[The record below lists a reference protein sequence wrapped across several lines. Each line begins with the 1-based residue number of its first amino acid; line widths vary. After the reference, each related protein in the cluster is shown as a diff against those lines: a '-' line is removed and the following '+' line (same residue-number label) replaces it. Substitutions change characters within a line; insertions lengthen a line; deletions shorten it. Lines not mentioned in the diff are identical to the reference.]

1 MAQSELPSGP
11 PRLSQAERAKVFD
24 KACSKVA
31 KLYFDPAFRG
41 VDWLQHVAKNRESVI
56 SRADPVEFEAGVH
69 EIFRALGT
77 SHTGFFHE
85 SVRRVPYRL
94 AIGVTCTRQPK
105 SDSTSWV
112 VRDVHERGPGAVAGL
127 EPGDELIALDG
138 EPIKSDSPPMLPMGT
153 SVSLQVLRSGNPVD
167 LNLAIPRPRSTKQPY
182 SEPQSVVQKL
192 LPGGVGYI
200 KVSILPGL
208 IGIDVANE
216 IDSAFSAVSASNAL
230 ILDLRGHLGGGLGV
244 LRLMSHLT
252 PHRLPIGYTLTRKA
266 AEKGLTKDDLPML
279 DRLPKSKTW
288 GILGLAL
295 RFGWRDPSV
304 AIVSEGLGP
313 KKCHG
318 RIAILTNEGTV
329 SAGEMVCAFARERGL
344 ATIVGTETAGRLIPG
359 SGFKVGHG
367 YVAIFPRAAYITW
380 EGRTFEGQG
389 IAPDHHVPWSFE
401 EHRLGRDNQLDAA
414 LRILSES

>member
-1 MAQSELPSGP
+1 MAHSELPSGP
-11 PRLSQAERAKVFD
+11 PRLSKAERAKVFD

-41 VDWLQHVAKNRESVI
+41 VDWNNHVATHRESVI
-56 SRADPVEFEAGVH
+56 SRAEPVEFEAGVH
-69 EIFRALGT
+69 ELFRALGT

-105 SDSTSWV
+105 TETTSWV

-127 EPGDELIALDG
+127 EPGDELVALDG
-138 EPIKSDSPPMLPMGT
+138 EPITNDSPPMLPMGA
-153 SVSLQVLRSGNPVD
+153 SVSLQILRSGSPLE
-167 LNLAIPRPRSTKQPY
+167 LNMVIPRPRSTKQPY

-208 IGIDVANE
+208 IGIDVAKE
-216 IDSAFSAVSASNAL
+216 IDAAFSEISSSSSL

-266 AEKGLTKDDLPML
+266 AEKGLGKDDLPKL

-295 RFGWRDPSV
+295 RFGWRDPSI
-304 AIVSEGLGP
+304 AIVSEGLGR
-313 KKCHG
+313 KRCHG
-318 RIAILTNEGTV
+318 RIAILTNEGT
-329 SAGEMVCAFARERGL
+329 
-344 ATIVGTETAGRLIPG
+344 
-359 SGFKVGHG
+359 
-367 YVAIFPRAAYITW
+367 
-380 EGRTFEGQG
+380 
-389 IAPDHHVPWSFE
+389 
-401 EHRLGRDNQLDAA
+401 
-414 LRILSES
+414 